1 MKNLTQLPKIL
12 TKQRFKKPV
21 YAYWQFWLLV
31 FVLSLGAWQAS
42 IYIEQWGDGARE
54 RAMDAWMDNWIAQRE
69 AKDLA
74 IKAAYEA
81 DTYGGKTP
89 QETWDMFIQALEAGD
104 TDLAAKYFIVEKQE
118 EMKKAFATGSENGAI
133 ELFLKYA
140 DAIVEGD
147 YYENNLDEFEYRTSD
162 VGNGPGMV
170 FLLVRNKQTNIWK
183 IYDL

>member
-1 MKNLTQLPKIL
+1 MKKLTQLPKIL
-12 TKQRFKKPV
+12 TKQRFKKPI

-118 EMKKAFATGSENGAI
+118 EERESWKKAKERGFI
-133 ELFLKYA
+133 QLFLNDFRLIKGYRMY
-140 DAIVEGD
+140 DNGMMF
-147 YYENNLDEFEYRTSD
+147 EFYTD
-162 VGNGPGMV
+162 DIDGGPGFV
-170 FLLVRNKQTNIWK
+170 YTLVLNKQTNIWK